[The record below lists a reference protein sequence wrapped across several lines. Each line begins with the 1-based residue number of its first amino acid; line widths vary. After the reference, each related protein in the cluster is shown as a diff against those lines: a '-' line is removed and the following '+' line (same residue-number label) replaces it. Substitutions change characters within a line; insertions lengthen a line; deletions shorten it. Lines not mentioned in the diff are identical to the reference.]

1 MIIYN
6 TKEEAKAVLRNRN
19 LPFGSSIILNSKEGD
34 LLGIQT
40 EKEIK
45 FLDMNTLPPSNGKIN
60 QVLKLDEN
68 GNVVW
73 ADDEMRD
80 IVDNLNSTDTDKAL
94 SANMGNYLQ
103 DNKFDNDFIN
113 NIPLISTVTFVQES
127 GKLNASFTKY
137 TYTKENNS
145 FGSTGYKLEIP
156 LATASANGVLSVDH
170 FKLLTSVVTNAKT
183 IVNGITHAFSTPS
196 YTATTVVLKTNTLYK
211 NADNDWV
218 TANNNRSILAATTTN
233 AGVMSAADKSKL
245 DSAISKTTSATKDT
259 LGLVKQAADLTDL
272 QADTDLEGV
281 KAQFNQLLA
290 NLRAA
295 GIMYQTPQP

>member
-1 MIIYN
+1 MVIYN

-45 FLDMNTLPPSNGKIN
+45 FLDMNTLPPSNGKTN

-80 IVDNLNSTDTDKAL
+80 IVDDLNSTDTDKAL
-94 SANMGNYLQ
+94 SANMGHFLQ
-103 DNKFDNDFIN
+103 ENKFDNDFVN
-113 NIPLISTVTFVQES
+113 NIPLISTITFVQES

-145 FGSTGYKLEIP
+145 FGSTSYKLEIP

-170 FKLLTSVVTNAKT
+170 FKLLTSIVTNAST
-183 IVNGITHAFSTPS
+183 ITNGIVHAFTAPT
-196 YTATTVVLKTNTLYK
+196 YTATTVSLNSSVLYK
-211 NADNDWV
+211 NASNAWA
-218 TANNNRSILAATTTN
+218 TTSNNKSISAATTTN
-233 AGVMSAADKSKL
+233 AGVMSAADKVKL
-245 DSAISKTTSATKDT
+245 NSAVINTTSATKDT

-272 QADTDLEGV
+272 GADADLAGV
-281 KAQFNQLLA
+281 IAQFNQLLA
-290 NLRAA
+290 NLKAA
-295 GIMYQTPQP
+295 GIMYQTV

>member
-1 MIIYN
+1 MVIYN

-45 FLDMNTLPPSNGKIN
+45 FLDMNTLPPSNGKTN

-145 FGSTGYKLEIP
+145 FGSTSYKLEIP

-170 FKLLTSVVTNAKT
+170 FKLLTSIVTNAST
-183 IVNGITHAFSTPS
+183 ITNGIVHAFTAPT
-196 YTATTVVLKTNTLYK
+196 YTATTVSLNSSILYK
-211 NADNDWV
+211 NASNAWA
-218 TANNNRSILAATTTN
+218 TTSNNKSISAATTTN
-233 AGVMSAADKSKL
+233 AGVMSAADKVKL
-245 DSAISKTTSATKDT
+245 NSAVINTTSATKDT

-272 QADTDLEGV
+272 GADADLAGV
-281 KAQFNQLLA
+281 IAQFNQLLA
-290 NLRAA
+290 NLKAA
-295 GIMYQTPQP
+295 GIMYQTV

>member
-40 EKEIK
+40 EREIK
-45 FLDMNTLPPSNGKIN
+45 FLDMNTLPPSNGKTN
-60 QVLKLDEN
+60 QVLKLDDN

-103 DNKFDNDFIN
+103 DNKFDNDFVN
-113 NIPLISTVTFVQES
+113 NIPLISTITFVQES

-170 FKLLTSVVTNAKT
+170 FKLLTSIVTNAGT
-183 IVNGITHAFSTPS
+183 TSNGIVHALTGAT
-196 YTATTVVLKTNTLYK
+196 YTATTVVLNSSVLYK
-211 NADNDWV
+211 NASNAWV
-218 TANNNRSILAATTTN
+218 TTTNNKSISAATTTN
-233 AGVMSAADKSKL
+233 AGVMSAADKVKL
-245 DSAISKTTSATKDT
+245 NSAVTNTTSATKDA

-272 QADTDLEGV
+272 GADTDLAGV
-281 KAQFNQLLA
+281 IAQFNQLLA
-290 NLRAA
+290 NLKAA
-295 GIMYQTPQP
+295 GIMYQTV

>member
-45 FLDMNTLPPSNGKIN
+45 FLDMNTLPPSNGKTN

-113 NIPLISTVTFVQES
+113 NIPLISTVAFVQES

-137 TYTKENNS
+137 TYTK
-145 FGSTGYKLEIP
+145 KIIAL
-156 LATASANGVLSVDH
+156 
-170 FKLLTSVVTNAKT
+170 
-183 IVNGITHAFSTPS
+183 
-196 YTATTVVLKTNTLYK
+196 VVLVIN
-211 NADNDWV
+211 
-218 TANNNRSILAATTTN
+218 
-233 AGVMSAADKSKL
+233 
-245 DSAISKTTSATKDT
+245 
-259 LGLVKQAADLTDL
+259 
-272 QADTDLEGV
+272 
-281 KAQFNQLLA
+281 
-290 NLRAA
+290 
-295 GIMYQTPQP
+295 

>member
-40 EKEIK
+40 EREIK

-60 QVLKLDEN
+60 QVLKLDDN

-103 DNKFDNDFIN
+103 DNKFDNDFVN
-113 NIPLISTVTFVQES
+113 NIPLISTITFVQES

-156 LATASANGVLSVDH
+156 LATASTNGVLSVDH
-170 FKLLTSVVTNAKT
+170 FKLLTSIVTNAGT
-183 IVNGITHAFSTPS
+183 TSNGIVHALTGAT
-196 YTATTVVLKTNTLYK
+196 YTATTVVLNSSVLYK
-211 NADNDWV
+211 NASNAWV
-218 TANNNRSILAATTTN
+218 TTNNNRSISAATTTN
-233 AGVMSAADKSKL
+233 AGVMSAADKVKL
-245 DSAISKTTSATKDT
+245 NSAVTNTTSATKDT

-272 QADTDLEGV
+272 GADTDLAGV
-281 KAQFNQLLA
+281 IAQFNQLLA
-290 NLRAA
+290 NLKAA
-295 GIMYQTPQP
+295 GIMYQTV

>member
-45 FLDMNTLPPSNGKIN
+45 FLDMNTLPPSNGKTN

-68 GNVVW
+68 GDVVW

-103 DNKFDNDFIN
+103 DNKFDNDFVN

-137 TYTKENNS
+137 TYTKANNS
-145 FGSTGYKLEIP
+145 FGSTSYKLEIP

-170 FKLLTSVVTNAKT
+170 FKLLTSIVTNAST
-183 IVNGITHAFSTPS
+183 ITNGIVHAFTAPT
-196 YTATTVVLKTNTLYK
+196 YTATTVSLNSSVLHK
-211 NADNDWV
+211 NASNAWV
-218 TANNNRSILAATTTN
+218 TTSNNKSISAATTTN
-233 AGVMSAADKSKL
+233 AGVMSAADKVKL
-245 DSAISKTTSATKDT
+245 NSAVINTTSATKDT

-272 QADTDLEGV
+272 GADADLAGV
-281 KAQFNQLLA
+281 IAQFNQLLA
-290 NLRAA
+290 NLKAA
-295 GIMYQTPQP
+295 GIMYQTV